1 MAVDQAHAL
10 IRPYLRRT
18 AYFARTL
25 LSAITGALFGF
36 AIAMVA
42 SKLNHGCTFHP
53 NQSCSNFSSGFGVFM
68 AHGEL
73 GFIPLFVLSATAG
86 SLAVIL
92 LADVIARSIPALSKL
107 LSSIGSKSLDLLIVN
122 GIVLVFVQKP
132 LGHYVSHELSPVAQ
146 MAVAAGLTAVQIL
159 LLPVWQLFTLRLA
172 SMTKRWAGAVAS
184 RLEPK
189 SSAT

>member
-92 LADVIARSIPALSKL
+92 LADVIARSIPALSN
-107 LSSIGSKSLDLLIVN
+107 LLIVN